1 MYFPKSEVTLTIA
14 ETTFVTNAISIFVN
28 NNEVSEEFKQGM
40 MRLLNSCKNL
50 WTEDEWEVY
59 LYMHHLNDWRNKSL
73 IDRRSDWK
81 ISIVDCDSIILAL
94 QFMYMSQS
102 KKAIEGDS
110 KADDYANSIKDVM
123 IPRFSNMFSKNEW
136 GYYFSETNGDMKEL
150 DVDELHIEDTIEFDS
165 QDTVELN

>member
-73 IDRRSDWK
+73 IDRRSDWNLVRR
-81 ISIVDCDSIILAL
+81 SLV
-94 QFMYMSQS
+94 Q
-102 KKAIEGDS
+102 
-110 KADDYANSIKDVM
+110 
-123 IPRFSNMFSKNEW
+123 R
-136 GYYFSETNGDMKEL
+136 
-150 DVDELHIEDTIEFDS
+150 
-165 QDTVELN
+165 